1 MKKILLLIFI
11 FCFGAPAFAAD
22 FVISPTVGYQNNIGY
37 QDNGGLLNDIYDGYV
52 YHGAQVGVSIGTI
65 AKNGFTFYFN
75 NSVGFMYGTI
85 YCGHDGGIHAQSV
98 KRRITYLGEL
108 LFGRT
113 FFFRNDSLHLGILGG
128 VNFGYIGN
136 TAEHRGMCIGPCVSI
151 NVDYFFT
158 KQAGITFSLTE
169 CPNWYILAM
178 DNIISVRFGAKF
190 RL

>member
-22 FVISPTVGYQNNIGY
+22 FVISPTVGYQNNLGET
-37 QDNGGLLNDIYDGYV
+37 GGLLYSDSYV

-65 AKNGFTFYFN
+65 AQNGFTFYFN

-85 YCGHDGGIHAQSV
+85 HDGSFHPQSV

-113 FFFRNDSLHLGILGG
+113 FFFKNDSLHLGILGG

-136 TAEHRGMCIGPCVSI
+136 PAELRGMCIGPCVSI

>member
-22 FVISPTVGYQNNIGY
+22 FVISPTVGYQNNLGETS
-37 QDNGGLLNDIYDGYV
+37 GLLYSDSYV

-65 AKNGFTFYFN
+65 AQNGFTFYFN
-75 NSVGFMYGTI
+75 NSVGFMYYIDSYTNPEGEI
-85 YCGHDGGIHAQSV
+85 IKKKNAYIF
-98 KRRITYLGEL
+98 EL

-128 VNFGYIGN
+128 VNFGYTGN
-136 TAEHRGMCIGPCVSI
+136 QSELRGMCIGPCVSI